1 MVTINNVDLVM
12 AALRSRL
19 RRIAGDK
26 RAGGISAR
34 ATHRSDRSVRRE
46 PIQALA
52 AMRGLPA
59 EEFDRALIR
68 AVLEMELGEAISEDP
83 RFHRLVDRT
92 HTILQD
98 DPDLRRV
105 LRQIQLGRT

>member
-1 MVTINNVDLVM
+1 MVTISNVDLVM

-19 RRIAGDK
+19 QRIAGDK
-26 RAGGISAR
+26 RPGRASAQPARPSGRSAG
-34 ATHRSDRSVRRE
+34 RE

-52 AMRGLPA
+52 AMRGLPP
-59 EEFDRALIR
+59 EDFDRALIR

-83 RFHRLVDRT
+83 RFHRLVEQT
-92 HTILQD
+92 HTILQE
-98 DPDLRRV
+98 DPDIKRV